1 MPRTKSVS
9 PDPLATLTQRP
20 ADRAYEWIRTRIFT
34 GEFSPGTHLKEEEL
48 ATRLGASRSPVRDA
62 LRRLAGEGLVVIE
75 RERGTYVASFSP
87 DEVDEIFRL
96 RSALEA
102 YGAGLAARRATAE
115 QLTQLQAL
123 ADEMERLA
131 IAGTPNL
138 DRFLVANN
146 EFHRLILAA
155 AGTTR
160 LAAMLGP
167 LIDIPVLLLK
177 HHNWHGKVNIGQSN
191 TQHREIIE
199 ALVARD
205 PIWARTRMHAHI
217 ISTRPRPQNDPG
229 GTGAS
234 DADTLPLDIL

>member
-1 MPRTKSVS
+1 MPRPKSLPS
-9 PDPLATLTQRP
+9 ENEATPVQRP
-20 ADRAYEWIRTRIFT
+20 ADRAHDWIRSRIFS
-34 GEFSPGTHLKEEEL
+34 GEFLPGTHLKEEDL
-48 ATRLGASRSPVRDA
+48 AARLGASRSPVRDA

-75 RERGTYVASFSP
+75 RERGTYVARFSP

-96 RSALEA
+96 RAALEA
-102 YGAGLAARRATAE
+102 YGAGLAARRATAG
-115 QLTQLQAL
+115 QLEQLQAL
-123 ADEMERLA
+123 ADEMDRLA
-131 IAGTPNL
+131 AARDPNL

-177 HHNWHGKVNIGQSN
+177 HHNWHGKVNVDQSN

-217 ISTRPRPQNDPG
+217 ISTRPRAQDAPDANAGADP
-229 GTGAS
+229 A
-234 DADTLPLDIL
+234 PLDIL